1 MLTVP
6 GATVRF
12 RVLPGVLSGC
22 LPAWRFAAP
31 GPHARLLDAAGL
43 AGPQPARG
51 HAALAFC

>member
-31 GPHARLLDAAGL
+31 GPHARLLDAAGR
-43 AGPQPARG
+43 AAACSWPRGPGFP
-51 HAALAFC
+51 